1 MKISSP
7 LDLLYLGGA
16 IAMIGASLFLIL
28 RAEDHGNDSH
38 NSLI

>member
-1 MKISSP
+1 MRKSFP

-16 IAMIGASLFLIL
+16 IALIGASLFLIL
-28 RAEDHGNDSH
+28 GAEDHGNDSH

>member
-16 IAMIGASLFLIL
+16 IAQIGASLFLTHK
-28 RAEDHGNDSH
+28 AEDHGKDSY